1 MKEIVFKK
9 ITDNKEEVIFEL
21 LYKNLTIFLISEPIK
36 PEQNIFKI
44 MLKNREVTVIA
55 KIPSE
60 AERGTKFKSDPT
72 TVSPNN
78 PPMPKLWTH
87 VFIGTTDAA

>member
-1 MKEIVFKK
+1 MKEIISKK

-21 LYKNLTIFLISEPIK
+21 QYKNLTIFLISELIK
-36 PEQNIFKI
+36 PEQNTTKI
-44 MLKNREVTVIA
+44 MLKNREATVIA

-60 AERGTKFKSDPT
+60 AERGIKFRSDPT

-78 PPMPKLWTH
+78 PPMPKL
-87 VFIGTTDAA
+87 